1 MFSINLKGSWYFI
14 PLRTTCPNM
23 HQEQAQQEKK
33 VELRLPQLGSP
44 LYSTKLPPPSLPTSK
59 VRKNIN
65 SSLFFSET
73 AGGRGWRCSISIMV
87 PLESA
92 HSWVLHWSSGLEEG
106 RKVSSIWVKT
116 ILPWV
121 QIPVCFVLLFSTHS
135 ETTSQMSSNEH
146 Q

>member
-1 MFSINLKGSWYFI
+1 MFFISLKGSWYFT

-23 HQEQAQQEKK
+23 HHEQAQQEKK
-33 VELRLPQLGSP
+33 SRIQTA
-44 LYSTKLPPPSLPTSK
+44 STW
-59 VRKNIN
+59 V
-65 SSLFFSET
+65 SSLFNKTATTKFANFKSKEKYQFLSLFSET
-73 AGGRGWRCSISIMV
+73 AGGRGWRCSIMV

-106 RKVSSIWVKT
+106 RKVSSIWVKI

-121 QIPVCFVLLFSTHS
+121 QIPVCFVLLFSAHS
-135 ETTSQMSSNEH
+135 ETTSQMPSNEH